1 MNKKYF
7 SIDEIQKKLE
17 YYCSYQER
25 CHSEVFNKIMKLT
38 TNIGD
43 ANNIITKL
51 IDDGYL
57 NETRFCKEYSI
68 GKFKHKNWGKN
79 RIISELKKRKL
90 GLMSQYEASII
101 FKKIINYIKKN
112 NLEKNK
118 NVYLIQM
125 GSASGRDLE
134 FFYKIYPE
142 LNYISTDVNDEIL
155 NFQKKKYNYQN
166 FKFFKCYAEK
176 SKSV

>member
-25 CHSEVFNKIMKLT
+25 CHLEVFNKIMKLT

-57 NETRFCKEYSI
+57 NETRFCKEYS
-68 GKFKHKNWGKN
+68 
-79 RIISELKKRKL
+79 L
-90 GLMSQYEASII
+90 ASLNI
-101 FKKIINYIKKN
+101 KTGEKI
-112 NLEKNK
+112 E
-118 NVYLIQM
+118 
-125 GSASGRDLE
+125 
-134 FFYKIYPE
+134 
-142 LNYISTDVNDEIL
+142 
-155 NFQKKKYNYQN
+155 
-166 FKFFKCYAEK
+166 
-176 SKSV
+176 

>member
-25 CHSEVFNKIMKLT
+25 CHSEVFNKIMTLT

-57 NETRFCKEYSI
+57 NETRFCKEYTI

-79 RIISELKKRKL
+79 RIISELKKRKISNRNIEM
-90 GLMSQYEASII
+90 GLDEIDEDIYIERFNELFDKQLERHASKNDMYTKKKIFDYFNYRGWEKDLI
-101 FKKIINYIKKN
+101 FKKI
-112 NLEKNK
+112 NK
-118 NVYLIQM
+118 L
-125 GSASGRDLE
+125 S
-134 FFYKIYPE
+134 
-142 LNYISTDVNDEIL
+142 
-155 NFQKKKYNYQN
+155 
-166 FKFFKCYAEK
+166 
-176 SKSV
+176 